1 MASAARDGASGA
13 YVLRARYHDGR
24 RAELRLAAE
33 RTRIGTRDADVL
45 LTDGGVC
52 PLHAELIFRDG
63 ALGVRDL
70 GSRRGTWVA
79 GKRVDRAVLRPGT
92 WFRVGHTNFELVAIE
107 APQPDALQTR
117 LWAVRGGLGEPG
129 ATAAPIASPS
139 RLAAPIVTPAVI
151 DVGVVGDAQRPRP
164 QRRPPGPG
172 GALARLDAAAPLLVA
187 EADPASRAWL
197 QQALGSELA
206 CTWVATIA
214 EVLAWVGVSSGGGAT
229 RVVVVIGRRL
239 GDGGPDA
246 LAAALAVAPW
256 AGCVTRIVADG
267 VAEHDEGVFYRL
279 RPGLGE
285 LQLRTILG
293 AAVRP
298 RPAAITPPSSSTR
311 AWANKLVFDVCAAAS
326 ARPDPAAV
334 AAAIEDGI
342 ARLVGCARVACVFH
356 DADSGSLWTEPSPDS
371 TNEPIDGRA
380 SSGIVGF
387 VARTGVPVMVP
398 VASADARY
406 DRRVDD
412 PAGAGHQ
419 SILAVAARS
428 HGEVHAVLVAVREP
442 AQGGFR
448 PRDGEALVYLGTELG
463 PILHRLGTALET
475 HSAIERLAQPP
486 VMQLFRP
493 EAVAAQLAMRDEGEV
508 IRIAPSWSTQLYWA
522 LLALLVLGVV
532 GLGIGEVSQYSTG
545 PAVIRQSGRAEVTA
559 LGAGAIATIEVGPG
573 QRVRKGQVLAR
584 LRDVAERADFDSA
597 RNDYDAQLRN
607 RLLDPTDEGAAGQ
620 LRLLGRQRD
629 VALAALE
636 QRLVRSP
643 HDGVVTDIGATAGQ
657 HVDAGDAVM
666 AVVDDAKA
674 GLEVIAFLPG
684 GDRPQIATGMPLRLE
699 LLGFDYAWQDV
710 TVETITEGVVGPNEA
725 KRMLGPQLADTLPL
739 GGGVVMVRARL
750 PTTTFVSGGR
760 TFPYHDGMGGV
771 AEVRMRDET
780 ILEMLI
786 PGFEEL

>member
-1 MASAARDGASGA
+1 
-13 YVLRARYHDGR
+13 VLRARFHDGR
-24 RAELRLAAE
+24 RSELRFDGE
-33 RTRIGTRDADVL
+33 RMRIGTRGADLL
-45 LTDGGVC
+45 LTDSGVC
-52 PLHAELIFRDG
+52 PLHAELVFRDG
-63 ALGVRDL
+63 VVGVRDL
-70 GSRRGTWVA
+70 GSRRGTWVD
-79 GKRVDRAVLRPGT
+79 GKRVDRAVLRPGR

-107 APQPDALQTR
+107 APQSDASESDALQTR
-117 LWAVRGGLGEPG
+117 LWAVRGGLGEPR
-129 ATAAPIASPS
+129 AVPAPVP
-139 RLAAPIVTPAVI
+139 RRAAPIVAPAVI
-151 DVGVVGDAQRPRP
+151 DVAVGDAPRPRQ
-164 QRRPPGPG
+164 QRRPPMNDRG
-172 GALARLDAAAPLLVA
+172 GAIARIDAPAPLVVA
-187 EADPASRAWL
+187 EADPAARAWL

-206 CTWVATIA
+206 CTWVGTIA
-214 EVLAWVGVSSGGGAT
+214 EVLAFVGACTSGGGA

-239 GDGGPDA
+239 GDGMPDA

-256 AGCVTRIVADG
+256 SGCVTRIVADG
-267 VAEHDEGVFYRL
+267 VAAHDDGVFYRL

-285 LQLRTILG
+285 LQLRHILA

-298 RPAAITPPSSSTR
+298 RPVAIAPPSSATR
-311 AWANKLVFDVCAAAS
+311 AWANKVVFDICAAAS

-342 ARLVGCARVACVFH
+342 SRLVGCVRVACVFH
-356 DADSGSLWTEPSPDS
+356 QASSGALWTEAGPES
-371 TNEPIDGRA
+371 TTEPIEGRA

-387 VARTGVPVMVP
+387 VARTGAPVMVP
-398 VASADARY
+398 IASADARY

-442 AQGGFR
+442 AQGAFT
-448 PRDGEALVYLGTELG
+448 PRDGEALLHLGNELG
-463 PILHRLGTALET
+463 PILQRLGTAIDA
-475 HSAIERLAQPP
+475 HCAIERLHRPP
-486 VMQLFRP
+486 MMQLFRP
-493 EAVAAQLAMRDEGEV
+493 EAIAAQLAKRDEGEV
-508 IRIAPSWSTQLYWA
+508 IRIAPAWSQRLYWA
-522 LLALLVLGVV
+522 LLGLLVLGAI
-532 GLGIGEVSQYSTG
+532 GMWTGEVSQYSTG

-559 LGAGAIATIEVGPG
+559 LGAGAIATIDVGPG

-584 LRDVAERADFDSA
+584 LRDVTERADFDSA

-629 VALAALE
+629 LALAALE

-643 HDGVVTDIGATAGQ
+643 HDGVVTDIGATPGQ

-674 GLEVIAFLPG
+674 DLEVIAFLPG
-684 GDRPQIATGMPLRLE
+684 GDRPQIAIGMPLRLE
-699 LLGFDYAWQDV
+699 LIGFDYAWQDV
-710 TVETITEGVVGPNEA
+710 VVETITEGVVGPNEA

-750 PTTTFVSGGR
+750 PTTTFVSGGQ

-780 ILEMLI
+780 VLEMLI